1 VKYLTPPLTLCHTV
15 GVMSSVGMMSGAFFV
30 PRTQLIDWLNSTF
43 KLSVTKV
50 EQCSNGA
57 IYCQVFDSIFT
68 GKVQMSKLNWSA
80 RDAHECI
87 ANYKVLQQTFD
98 RCSLSR
104 NIPVDSLIRGKYQ
117 DNLEFLQ
124 WVKSY
129 WEQAQV
135 TPDYDPVARRSTTSK
150 PFLEWAS
157 RDKENAQRDRMGRK
171 PAKMARTAANAPAPR
186 AVAPATRPAPRA
198 AAAPPPVAAGVAAT
212 AENVSQPEAQTKESD
227 RVSQASADDL
237 ENERDFYFAK
247 LRSVELICQ
256 RYQENAMP
264 DLTAKELVDKISKIL
279 YATEATPPFECDVE
293 VAEKA

>member
-1 VKYLTPPLTLCHTV
+1 
-15 GVMSSVGMMSGAFFV
+15 MSSVGMMSGAFFV

-157 RDKENAQRDRMGRK
+157 RDKENAQRDRLGRK
-171 PAKMARTAANAPAPR
+171 PTKMARTGANAPAPR
-186 AVAPATRPAPRA
+186 AAAPATKQAVPTTKPPAPT
-198 AAAPPPVAAGVAAT
+198 APASQPVAAAVAAA
-212 AENVSQPEAQTKESD
+212 AENVSQPGATSRESD

-264 DLTAKELVDKISKIL
+264 DLTTKELVDKISKIL

-293 VAEKA
+293 VTEKA

>member
-1 VKYLTPPLTLCHTV
+1 
-15 GVMSSVGMMSGAFFV
+15 MSTVGMMSGAFFV
-30 PRTQLIDWLNSTF
+30 PRTQLIQWLNSSF
-43 KLSVTKV
+43 KLSVSKI

-57 IYCQVFDSIFT
+57 IYCQVFDSLFT

-87 ANYKVLQQTFD
+87 ANYKVLQAAFD

-135 TPDYDPVARRSTTSK
+135 TANYDPVARRSLTSK

-157 RDKENAQRDRMGRK
+157 CDKENAQRDRVVRK
-171 PAKMARTAANAPAPR
+171 PAKIARTAPAP
-186 AVAPATRPAPRA
+186 VARNDRPAQKRPA
-198 AAAPPPVAAGVAAT
+198 QPLDESVVVAK
-212 AENVSQPEAQTKESD
+212 KEKKMED
-227 RVSQASADDL
+227 VQEQDTEL
-237 ENERDFYFAK
+237 EVERDFYFAK
-247 LRSVELICQ
+247 LRSIEIMCQQYEGNPDPELT
-256 RYQENAMP
+256 
-264 DLTAKELVDKISKIL
+264 TAALVSKITKIL
-279 YATEATPPFECDVE
+279 YAEEDSQPVDCDMKVDCE
-293 VAEKA
+293 IKVNDDTKLDTGIKVDSDSKVADKSE

>member
-1 VKYLTPPLTLCHTV
+1 
-15 GVMSSVGMMSGAFFV
+15 MMSGAFFV

-157 RDKENAQRDRMGRK
+157 RDKENAQRDRLGRK
-171 PAKMARTAANAPAPR
+171 PTKMARTGANAPAPR
-186 AVAPATRPAPRA
+186 AAAPATKQAVPTTKPPAPT
-198 AAAPPPVAAGVAAT
+198 APASQPVAAAVAAA
-212 AENVSQPEAQTKESD
+212 AENVSQPGATSRESD

-264 DLTAKELVDKISKIL
+264 DLTTKELVDKISKIL

-293 VAEKA
+293 TADTRAQGKLTIRCLML